1 MSQTGMFFQNNPMR
15 LNDVSEKYGL
25 VWPYDRYF
33 SIVKEV
39 NQRFLIKNIK
49 KNCYNYDKNIIVK

>member
-15 LNDVSEKYGL
+15 MNDVSEKYGL

-39 NQRFLIKNIK
+39 NQRFLI
-49 KNCYNYDKNIIVK
+49 